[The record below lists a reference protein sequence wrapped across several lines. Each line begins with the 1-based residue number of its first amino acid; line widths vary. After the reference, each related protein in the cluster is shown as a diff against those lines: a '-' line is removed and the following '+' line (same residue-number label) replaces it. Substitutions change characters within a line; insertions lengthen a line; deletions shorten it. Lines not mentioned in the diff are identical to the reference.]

1 VPASRERTNTIGQSF
16 NIFNPDRRIPY
27 VWQYSFEIQRQLPWD
42 MLFSTGAVGSNSRA
56 LPLGVAINE
65 ISAEDLARG
74 PAFLTA
80 PENNP
85 FAGHAPGTFLNGPQ
99 VQRQQMLRPFPQFG
113 SIFVSGISGGYA
125 EYWAWQSSLQKR
137 FSAGATFTFSY
148 TWSKLLEWIN
158 IQNAQDVRIDRLVA
172 ENDVPHNVGINGS
185 YELPFGR
192 KRKYLSSSSRIVNG
206 ILGGWTVNGLIRLQ
220 SGMPTTFP
228 ANAEPVPG
236 VDPIPANR
244 TIDQWYTPG
253 SFRTLDPLAFRTV
266 SVRYGSL
273 RNPPIRNFDLSAH
286 KRFEITERVSMQFR
300 AEFINA
306 FNTPQFFNGPVTDPA
321 SANFGK
327 MGEGVRSQTNLPRFV
342 QLALKINF

>member
-1 VPASRERTNTIGQSF
+1 
-16 NIFNPDRRIPY
+16 
-27 VWQYSFEIQRQLPWD
+27 
-42 MLFSTGAVGSNSRA
+42 
-56 LPLGVAINE
+56 
-65 ISAEDLARG
+65 
-74 PAFLTA
+74 
-80 PENNP
+80 
-85 FAGHAPGTFLNGPQ
+85 
-99 VQRQQMLRPFPQFG
+99 MLRPFPQFG

-192 KRKYLSSSSRIVNG
+192 KRKYLSSSSRVVNG